1 MPRNVKSTYPKRGN
15 PTFGTA
21 QNPSKVSQKGLLPL
35 NKTFAVKI
43 DEMTSV
49 QLAGLTSDQKR
60 LVIQL
65 GLAAFNRQH

>member
-1 MPRNVKSTYPKRGN
+1 MPRNVKPTYLKRGN

-21 QNPSKVSQKGLLPL
+21 QNPSKISQKGLLPL
-35 NKTFAVKI
+35 NKTFSVKI
-43 DEMTSV
+43 DEMTNT
-49 QLAGLTSDQKR
+49 QLAGLSSDQKR